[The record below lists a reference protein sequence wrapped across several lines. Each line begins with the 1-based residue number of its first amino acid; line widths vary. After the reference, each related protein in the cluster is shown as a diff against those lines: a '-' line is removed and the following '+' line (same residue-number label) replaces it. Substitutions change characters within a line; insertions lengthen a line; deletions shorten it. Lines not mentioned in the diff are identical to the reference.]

1 MSTMVLASWL
11 GAVAGEVL
19 LTVALQSEAIGFY
32 QELGAVERAGV
43 NLAATLV
50 VGFAVLGILPWYS
63 TRVVDTARR
72 SPIISLCIGIPAI
85 GVLVTFLYL
94 GHLIA
99 DHSVGVFFAIPLVS
113 IGITFL
119 PVWTALGTIVLGGV
133 VASRVGFG
141 WYASWVVFGAVI
153 VGLASLHPVAFAALI
168 ALAAVLGVGSGARV
182 LVGSGITQEPEE
194 RVVPPANKV

>member
-72 SPIISLCIGIPAI
+72 SPIISALIGIPAT
-85 GVLVTFLYL
+85 GVLVVFLYL
-94 GHLIA
+94 GLMIA
-99 DHSVGVFFAIPLVS
+99 DHSIGVFFAIPLVS
-113 IGITFL
+113 VGVTLL
-119 PVWTALGTIVLGGV
+119 PAWIALGTIVLGGI
-133 VASRVGFG
+133 VASRLGMK
-141 WYASWVVFGAVI
+141 WYAVWLLFGAAI
-153 VGLASLHPVAFAALI
+153 VGLATLHPAAL
-168 ALAAVLGVGSGARV
+168 AVVVSVTAVVGVGAGTRV
-182 LVGSGITQEPEE
+182 LVGSGGARQPEE
-194 RVVPPANKV
+194 RVVPPSSKV